1 MPSLQRLKASL
12 EHCLVAGGGGSAG
25 HEIQRAYRCQPSEA
39 PSHAARF
46 LRMVR
51 MFEDRYG
58 DAPDV
63 RLLRAPGR
71 VNLVGE
77 HTDYNGYPVLP
88 MAIERDIAFLA
99 APVTERTITVCNTD
113 RAFAPRTFA
122 LDRAIRPFFQGDWG
136 NYVKASVNGLIADGV
151 LPPTARGLRAVVDGN
166 IPDSAGLSS
175 SAALVVVCALAALS
189 VNAVAFEKLHLAEV
203 LAKAERYVGTE
214 GGGMDQAISLLGQ
227 AGTAL
232 KIDFFPLRVEA
243 VPFPNDH
250 VVVVSNSM
258 VRAAKSG
265 GVRNEYN
272 RRVVECRLAAALGAH
287 AASRRL
293 TRTIHTSLLSD
304 LAPEK
309 LGLQDAEIDSLVRSQ
324 TGESPLTMLEVAVRL
339 GMPVEE
345 LKETYCR
352 LRSGALFD
360 EPADGLKLWKRYRH
374 VVTEARRVGLTR
386 EAFRQGDIGGVG
398 QLMRQSHESCRDDYE
413 VSCPELETLVS
424 LARMYKAVGS
434 RLTGAGFG
442 GCTVSLVPRAE
453 AADFARRL
461 WEGYCKQRP
470 EFEHVR
476 SSDAVFITSPAD
488 GAGELVCTV

>member
-12 EHCLVAGGGGSAG
+12 EHCLVAAGGGPAEQ
-25 HEIQRAYRCQPSEA
+25 EIQRTYRCQVSEV
-39 PSHAARF
+39 PSHADRF
-46 LRMVR
+46 LGMIR
-51 MFEDRYG
+51 MFEDQYG
-58 DAPDV
+58 DAAEV
-63 RLLRAPGR
+63 HLLRAPGR
-71 VNLVGE
+71 VNLIGE

-88 MAIERDIAFLA
+88 MAIDRDIALLA
-99 APVTERTITVCNTD
+99 APVAESTITVCNTD
-113 RAFAPRTFA
+113 PAFAPRTFA
-122 LDRAIRPFFQGDWG
+122 IESAIRPSAQGDWG
-136 NYVKASVNGLIADGV
+136 NYVKASVSGLIADGV
-151 LPPTARGLRAVVDGN
+151 LPASARGLRAIVDGN

-175 SAALVVVCALAALS
+175 SAALVVVSALATLA
-189 VNAVAFEKLHLAEV
+189 VNGIAFERLHLAEV
-203 LAKAERYVGTE
+203 LAMAERYVGTE

-243 VPFPNDH
+243 VPFPNDYA
-250 VVVVSNSM
+250 VVVSNSM
-258 VRAAKSG
+258 VRATKSG
-265 GVRNEYN
+265 GARDQYN
-272 RRVVECRLAAALGAH
+272 RRVVECRLAAALGAR

-293 TRTIHTSLLSD
+293 GRTIRTSLLSD

-309 LGLQDAEIDSLVRSQ
+309 LGLQDAEIDFLVRSE
-324 TGESPLTMLEVAVRL
+324 TGESPVSMLDLAVRL
-339 GMPVEE
+339 GMPLAE

-386 EAFRQGDIGGVG
+386 EAFRQGDICGVG
-398 QLMRQSHESCRDDYE
+398 QLMYQSHESCRDDYE

-442 GCTVSLVPRAE
+442 GCTVSLVPKAE

-470 EFEHVR
+470 EFENVR
-476 SSDAVFITSPAD
+476 ATDAVFITSPAD